1 MKQIKSRYFEM
12 ELTNG
17 KVYGKLNAP
26 LTRNFRFY
34 TIFCR
39 DLIKSDSQTKIIDD
53 EIKHVYICVI
63 KITTESK
70 C

>member
-17 KVYGKLNAP
+17 KVLRGKLNAP

-34 TIFCR
+34 TIYCR
-39 DLIKSDSQTKIIDD
+39 DLINRGSQTKIIDD
-53 EIKHVYICVI
+53 EIKHVYMCDKNYNRI
-63 KITTESK
+63 
-70 C
+70 